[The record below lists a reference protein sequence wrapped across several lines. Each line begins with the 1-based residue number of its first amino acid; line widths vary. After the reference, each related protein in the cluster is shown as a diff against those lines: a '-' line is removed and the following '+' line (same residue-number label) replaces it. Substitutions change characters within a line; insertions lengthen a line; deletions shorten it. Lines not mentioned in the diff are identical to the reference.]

1 MCYPSWHNM
10 NPKWCTLYSTNQRL
24 CTFYAKTPYFSLKY
38 SQFIFPLLQTV
49 IYYNCSSPSS
59 ISLYLIL
66 TNSKNILQHLPPL
79 GILFPLVVLLY
90 YYPYP
95 LVISHLTNN
104 IPTHTQIPVFRSYHL
119 DTPVISHFTTNTS
132 T

>member
-49 IYYNCSSPSS
+49 ISYTCSSPSYTS
-59 ISLYLIL
+59 VYLIL
-66 TNSKNILQHLPPL
+66 TKSINILQHLPSL
-79 GILFPLVVLLY
+79 GILFPLVVVLY
-90 YYPYP
+90 YYSYP
-95 LVISHLTNN
+95 LVISPLTTNL
-104 IPTHTQIPVFRSYHL
+104 PTYTQIPVFHSYHL
-119 DTPVISHFTTNTS
+119 DPPVMSHLTTNTP